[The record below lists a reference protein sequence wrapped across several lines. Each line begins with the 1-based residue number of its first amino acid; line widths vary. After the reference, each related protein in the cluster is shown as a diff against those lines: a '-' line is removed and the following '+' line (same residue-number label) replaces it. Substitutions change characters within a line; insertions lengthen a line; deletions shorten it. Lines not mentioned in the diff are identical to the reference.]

1 MILDVTYKCRRKQTK
16 VVPMKPESIRGVI
29 ENYIVY
35 DEAGPAE
42 AFSVKCAEC
51 KFSEPGVRI
60 THGPKGANVLLC
72 KITLDKVSEQEGDIT
87 DETD

>member
-29 ENYIVY
+29 KNYIVY
-35 DEAGPAE
+35 DEANPSE
-42 AFSVKCAEC
+42 AFSEKCSEC

-60 THGPKGANVLLC
+60 THGPAGANVLLC
-72 KITLDKVSEQEGDIT
+72 KITLDSVREQDT
-87 DETD
+87 DDETN